1 MDYKEKDDF
10 ALILFGP
17 MFGEHAI
24 ALVNFRDC
32 IDCIMHILL

>member
-1 MDYKEKDDF
+1 VDYKGKDDF

-24 ALVNFRDC
+24 ALVNFRGC
-32 IDCIMHILL
+32 IDYIMHILL